1 MLGTFIPRR
10 LRRTSLVGLSFLV
23 LLPLYA
29 VVHGATPLHA
39 TSGGDA
45 YSVPQVVDTNPDPDI
60 VETTITAEQAN
71 LVDIGNGV
79 TANVFTFNGSIP
91 GPEFHLKVND
101 TVIVHFEN
109 QLPFPT
115 GIHWHGIELDNASDG
130 TPLTQNM
137 VEPNHKF
144 LYKFKVIRPG
154 VFWYHPHHHSST
166 NQVFKG
172 MYGSLI
178 VANPADATLQG
189 NVLPS
194 VANTKT
200 LLLSD
205 ITVCKAPGSN
215 DAVTYDSSLP
225 WAGGGPLPV
234 QQAPHPTDL
243 CDTPIDENG
252 AKIESPPG
260 TPTPLN
266 EHDVPNIQ
274 RTTGP
279 SNEGQTVLTN
289 GKNVGG
295 RGGDPSAPGA
305 LAAGAETLPVTAGD
319 GVRFQV
325 INAAPIRYMRL
336 RLTDSLGAQI
346 KLVRVGGEGGL
357 LDAAVTDGTKPLG
370 FEFDYEDGE
379 IVLGPGERAD
389 VVAAIPLAATGVATM
404 WTLDFKR
411 QGTGGNGGQRF
422 VNIPTVPVAHLAIT
436 GPPAAS
442 QYSISNGTPLLTDPS
457 VGGSVEVLPAPTGGF
472 LDPTT
477 FSPVKTG
484 MASQDIQLTATG
496 SGSDTGINN
505 IKGSH
510 DFAGIDYTA
519 AGKVGSSRYAAEVGD
534 TLELTVTNTTAA
546 HHPFHPH
553 GFSMQPL
560 TIEKPMGTVVYT
572 FPHDFQDTVDVPNN
586 STLRYRV
593 RLDDRPLMDGTTMGG
608 ATGRWVFHC
617 HIFFHAVFGM
627 ISEIIVTDSAGNERP
642 YVNADDVETAAVNK
656 GGDVATMTGTLFDT
670 DGDAITLQASKGAVT
685 DNGDGTWSWSYTTDN
700 SGGQGGLVYITAT
713 DAGGKKDQA
722 AFELD
727 VNNAPPDLAA
737 IGDKASNENDLVSVS
752 STFTD
757 ADAGDVHTGTIDWG
771 DGTTDT
777 ATIVEGTPGT
787 LSGSHTYGDDGTF
800 HASATVTDGD
810 DSDTETFDVVVSN
823 VNPDGNI
830 DETGTVL
837 VNGVP
842 TFFADVGQSIPFT
855 ARITDPG
862 SDDLF
867 TKWIWGDGSPDAL
880 QTSYANGVSPD
891 PDVSTDVNPRDINH
905 AASHTFS
912 GACFYTVTFN
922 SADDDTGT
930 DTDSVA
936 VVITGTPK
944 DSHGAGYWQTAYQN
958 RKGGGFTTAQLNC
971 FLAIAAFYSKVFNET
986 RDAST
991 IPIAY
996 NDIFVAG
1003 LKGDM
1008 RQQLDRQLLTAWV
1021 NFANGGVEYNEL
1033 LDTDGNGTL
1042 DTTFANVMATAETVR
1057 NNLASTKAQLQAQ
1070 RDILVRINGRDGG

>member
-1 MLGTFIPRR
+1 MLGTFIPRP
-10 LRRTSLVGLSFLV
+10 LGRRWLIGLSLVT
-23 LLPLYA
+23 LLPVYA
-29 VVHGATPLHA
+29 AVHAATPAHA
-39 TSGGDA
+39 TSSGSS
-45 YSVPQVVDTNPDPDI
+45 YSVPQAVDTNPDPD
-60 VETTITAEQAN
+60 VFETTIVAEAAT
-71 LVDIGNGV
+71 VDIGNGV
-79 TANVFTFNGSIP
+79 TANVLTFNGAIP
-91 GPEFHLKVND
+91 GPEIRVKVDD

-109 QLPFPT
+109 QLTHPT
-115 GIHWHGIELDNASDG
+115 GIHWHGIEDDNASDG

-137 VEPNHKF
+137 VDPGHKF
-144 LYKFKVIRPG
+144 LYKFTVPRAG

-178 VANPADATLQG
+178 VTDPAEATLQAN
-189 NVLPS
+189 NVLPPQAS
-194 VANTKT
+194 TKT
-200 LLLSD
+200 LVLSD

-215 DAVTYDSSLP
+215 DAANFDSSLP
-225 WAGGGPLPV
+225 WAGGGALPA

-274 RTTGP
+274 RTSGP

-295 RGGDPSAPGA
+295 RAGDPSAPGS
-305 LAAGAETLPVTAGD
+305 LAGGAEKLSVTPGT
-319 GVRFQV
+319 GLRMQI
-325 INAAPIRYMRL
+325 INSAPIRYMRL
-336 RLTDSLGAQI
+336 RLTDSAGALI
-346 KLVRVGGEGGL
+346 KLVVVGGEGGL
-357 LDAAVTDGTKPLG
+357 LDQAVTDGTKLSG
-370 FEFDYEDGE
+370 YEFDYPDGE
-379 IVLGPGERAD
+379 IVLGPGERTD
-389 VVAAIPLAATGVATM
+389 VVAVFPSSATGVATL

-422 VNIPTVPVAHLAIT
+422 VNIPTVPVAHFEMTGSPPVTPYTIT
-436 GPPAAS
+436 A
-442 QYSISNGTPLLTDPS
+442 GTPLLSDPS
-457 VGGSVEVLPAPTGGF
+457 VSRSVEVLPAPTGGF
-472 LDPTT
+472 LDPST
-477 FSPVKTG
+477 FTPAKLG
-484 MASQDIQLTATG
+484 MPSQDIQLTATG
-496 SGSDTGINN
+496 SGSDTGINA
-505 IKGSH
+505 IKGIH
-510 DFAGIDYTA
+510 DFSGIDYTVA
-519 AGKVGSSRYAAEVGD
+519 PKVGSSRYAALVGQ

-560 TIEKPMGTVVYT
+560 TIEKPLGTVVYT
-572 FPHDFQDTVDVPNN
+572 FPHEFQDTVDIPNN
-586 STLRYRV
+586 STMRYRV
-593 RLDDRPLMDGTTMGG
+593 RLDDRPLMDGVTMGG

-627 ISEIIVTDSAGNERP
+627 LSEIIVTDGSGNERP
-642 YVNADDVETAAVNK
+642 YVNANDVETAAVNK
-656 GGDVATMTGTLFDT
+656 GGDVATMSGTLFDT
-670 DGDAITLQASKGAVT
+670 DGDAMTLAASKGSVT

-700 SGGQGGLVYITAT
+700 SSGQGGLVYITNT

-722 AFELD
+722 AFELV
-727 VNNAPPDLAA
+727 VNNAAPDLAA
-737 IGDKASNENDLVSVS
+737 ISDKASNEGDAVGVS

-757 ADAGDVHTGTIDWG
+757 ADAGDLHTGTIDWG
-771 DGTTDT
+771 DGTTEA

-787 LSGSHTYGDDGTF
+787 LSGTHTYGDDGTF

-810 DSDTETFDVVVSN
+810 DSDTENFDVVVSN
-823 VNPDGNI
+823 LNPDGNI

-862 SDDLF
+862 SDDLI
-867 TKWIWGDGSPDAL
+867 TTWVWGDGSADDV
-880 QTSYANGVSPD
+880 QTSYANGVSTDPD
-891 PDVSTDVNPRDINH
+891 PSTDVNPRDINH

-922 SADDDTGT
+922 SADDDSGT

-944 DSHGAGYWQTAYQN
+944 MSRGAGYWQTAYQL
-958 RKGGGFTTAQLNC
+958 RKGGGFTAAQLNC
-971 FLAIAAFYSKVFNET
+971 FLAIAAFYSNVFNET
-986 RDAST
+986 RNAST

-996 NDIFVAG
+996 NNIFVGG
-1003 LKGDM
+1003 LNGNM
-1008 RQQLDRQLLTAWV
+1008 REQLDRQLLTAWA

-1042 DTTFANVMATAETVR
+1042 DTTFANVMATAEAVR